1 MNKWSTGFFGRN
13 IINDWKEQL
22 NFTTK
27 IFRARGLHLDDRHIR
42 DADGVA
48 MAASIVDMT
57 LYVVNN
63 YSGIAKS
70 RFFNCFILAKNSDSR
85 RSRTME

>member
-1 MNKWSTGFFGRN
+1 MNKWATDFFGHN
-13 IINDWKEQL
+13 IVSDWKEQL

-42 DADGVA
+42 DAEGVA

-57 LYVVNN
+57 IVCSEQL
-63 YSGIAKS
+63 
-70 RFFNCFILAKNSDSR
+70 
-85 RSRTME
+85 

>member
-1 MNKWSTGFFGRN
+1 MKFFGRS
-13 IINDWKEQL
+13 IIEDWREQL

-42 DADGVA
+42 HADGVA
-48 MAASIVDMT
+48 MAASIVDIT

-63 YSGIAKS
+63 YEELAKS
-70 RFFNCFILAKNSDSR
+70 RLFYCLIPA
-85 RSRTME
+85 